1 MGDVRIRKQKLKDD
15 LELLESG
22 FENRISKISN
32 FLPDTIN
39 PASTIKKHPLK
50 SVGIVMMAGM
60 ALGLLSKK
68 SHKTRTGERYHSGSN
83 ENNGFTSLIFSELK
97 RVVAM
102 RAASYISEMVEKKM
116 KGDE

>member
-22 FENRISKISN
+22 FENRISKVSN
-32 FLPDTIN
+32 ILPDIS
-39 PASTIKKHPLK
+39 PASAIKKHPLK
-50 SVGIVMMAGM
+50 SVGIAMMAGM

-68 SHKTRTGERYHSGSN
+68 SHKNRTGERYHSGSN

-97 RVVAM
+97 RVAAM